1 MLMKFIYTFLFAFF
15 VTTFGFF
22 FVLFPFVF
30 LLKFVLNNLSDIDW
44 LLTTEAWNLVFQTLW
59 KEIPKYFGLSI
70 FSGVMS
76 GAATVIVY
84 LFDRFIVPDLRTRFF
99 GLGILA
105 CFLFFL
111 FCVAK
116 YYGFFSAPVVFV

>member
-1 MLMKFIYTFLFAFF
+1 MLMKFIYTFLFAFL

-44 LLTTEAWNLVFQTLW
+44 LLTTESWNLVFQALW
-59 KEIPKYFGLSI
+59 KEIPKSFVASI
-70 FSGVMS
+70 FAGFMS

-84 LFDRFIVPDLRTRFF
+84 LCNPSIVPDSRTRFF
-99 GLGILA
+99 GLGVLA
-105 CFLFFL
+105 VFMASLFFL
-111 FCVAK
+111 AK
-116 YYGFFSAPVVFV
+116 YYGLIPLKNAFA